1 MSKHNITL
9 RDIYMARR
17 RIASIIRKTP
27 LVSSPSLTEHVGVPV
42 YLKLENLQETGTF
55 KIRGVTNKLFS
66 LTGDEKAR
74 GIITFSTGNHGRAVA
89 YVAKELGINAVVC
102 ISQRV
107 PSYRGDAIKRFGAEL
122 AILGKSQDEVMDRAL
137 QLQKKQGLTWIDAF
151 DDPFIIAGHGTIG
164 LELLEDLP
172 EVDTVVVPLSGGG
185 LISGTALALKSA
197 SSAIRVIGVSPEV
210 APAMYRSLKAGHPIE
225 IEEKDSIADALLGGI
240 GMDNQYTFRMVQEY
254 VDDVILLSDEEIAE
268 SMAFALDKHHLIV
281 EGAGAVSI
289 AALLTQKVREIGEKV
304 VVVVSGGNVDLPLLL
319 KIAQNRSGRKAKLN
333 IW

>member
-1 MSKHNITL
+1 MA
-9 RDIYMARR
+9 DIYMARK
-17 RIASIIRKTP
+17 RISSIVKRTP

-74 GIITFSTGNHGRAVA
+74 GIITFSAGNHGRAAA
-89 YVAKELGINAVVC
+89 YIAKQLGINAVVC

-107 PSYRGDAIKRFGAEL
+107 PSYRVEAIKRLGGEL
-122 AILGKSQDEVMDRAL
+122 VVYGKSQDEAMYHASEL
-137 QLQKKQGLTWIDAF
+137 AEKQGLTWIDAF

-185 LISGTALALKSA
+185 LISGIALALKSA
-197 SSAIRVIGVSPEV
+197 SRAIRVIGASLEV
-210 APAMYRSLKAGHPIE
+210 APVMYHSLKVGHPVE

-240 GMDNQYTFRMVQEY
+240 GLDNQYTFRMVQEY

-319 KIAQNRSGRKAKLN
+319 KIAQNRSGRKAKVN
-333 IW
+333 I

>member
-1 MSKHNITL
+1 MFKCNVTMA
-9 RDIYMARR
+9 DIYMARK
-17 RIASIIRKTP
+17 RISSIVKRTP

-74 GIITFSTGNHGRAVA
+74 GIITFSAGNHGRAAA
-89 YVAKELGINAVVC
+89 YIAKQLGINAVVC

-107 PSYRGDAIKRFGAEL
+107 PSYRVEAIKRLGGEL
-122 AILGKSQDEVMDRAL
+122 VVYGKSQDEAMYHASEL
-137 QLQKKQGLTWIDAF
+137 AEKQGLTWIDAF

-185 LISGTALALKSA
+185 LISGIALALKSA
-197 SSAIRVIGVSPEV
+197 SRAIRVIGASLEV
-210 APAMYRSLKAGHPIE
+210 APVMYHSLKVGHPVE

-240 GMDNQYTFRMVQEY
+240 GLDNQYTFRMVQEY

-319 KIAQNRSGRKAKLN
+319 KIAQNRSGRKAKVN
-333 IW
+333 I